1 MASGNYGLDTA
12 AEVMKQLVTI
22 SSAVIAGVLAV
33 MLANSGSTTGHSWAI
48 VATIAGGLSIF
59 AGLIFLTDIAAKSLG
74 SQSSPLHFKRGFF
87 IFSWATFYICILCA
101 AVYVFRVL
109 GVV

>member
-1 MASGNYGLDTA
+1 MANGNYGLDTA
-12 AEVMKQLVTI
+12 SDVMKQLVTI

-33 MLANSGSTTGHSWAI
+33 MLANKGNTIGHCWAV
-48 VATIAGGLSIF
+48 VATITGGLSI
-59 AGLIFLTDIAAKSLG
+59 LSCLLFLTDTAAKSLG
-74 SQSSPLHFKRGFF
+74 STSQPLRFQRVIF
-87 IFSWATFYICILCA
+87 IFSWFAFYICILCA